1 MNNGRSFS
9 NSSKKQGLDV
19 SATTVKKKYDYRSY
33 LESSVAPS
41 DMALQTAAKYGDKVA
56 SSAALQADIESNS
69 KRSSTKTVKR
79 HATCSFVRVIFI
91 FLCILQILGAAG
103 VIVVTATQLDQTVV
117 ADDGSS
123 SKAYC
128 YLLSSSVNTC
138 TYTYWA
144 GGISIAVSFVL
155 LLFNAACS
163 GMRGHCCLSI
173 EAILAMCGVIW
184 WIGAGTVSVITSD
197 NASEQGLEEKNARVA
212 LYITCFVIGGLFGG
226 TGLLS
231 CFGCCC
237 SCCRDRKDVYYDD

>member
-1 MNNGRSFS
+1 MKKNSNGSFMS
-9 NSSKKQGLDV
+9 KQG
-19 SATTVKKKYDYRSY
+19 SGTPTKSMKKYDYRSY

-41 DMALQTAAKYGDKVA
+41 DMAMQTAAKYGDKVA

-69 KRSSTKTVKR
+69 RLESMRSVR
-79 HATCSFVRVIFI
+79 RRQTCSIVRATFI
-91 FLCILQILGAAG
+91 LLCLLQICGAAA
-103 VIVVTATQLDQTVV
+103 VVVVTATQLDTTVV
-117 ADDGSS
+117 AADGSS

-128 YLLSSSVNTC
+128 YLLNSSVNTC

-155 LLFNAACS
+155 LLFNSACS
-163 GMRGHCCLSI
+163 GKRGHCCLSI
-173 EAILAMCGVIW
+173 EAILAICGVIW

-197 NASEQGLEEKNARVA
+197 NASSQGLGEETARLA
-212 LYITCFVIGGLFGG
+212 LYIICFVVGGLFAG

-237 SCCRDRKDVYYDD
+237 RCCRDSKEDVYYD